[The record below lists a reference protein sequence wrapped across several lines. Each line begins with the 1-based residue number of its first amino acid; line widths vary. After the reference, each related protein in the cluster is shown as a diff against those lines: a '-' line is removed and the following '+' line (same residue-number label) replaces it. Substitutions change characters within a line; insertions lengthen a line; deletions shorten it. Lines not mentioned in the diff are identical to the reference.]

1 MRQNPQSV
9 RGSETMFRKVLRA
22 LFHQPGSLWRT
33 SLPTLLFAAFCFVI
47 VPYYTP
53 LFFLRQVVILL
64 QIKPFIP
71 SYSCHSAQKQDYSP
85 LQVHIK
91 QNRDPE
97 TYSPGP
103 CHYTAF

>member
-33 SLPTLLFAAFCFVI
+33 SLPTLLFAAFCFMI

-53 LFFLRQVVILL
+53 LSALRQVVILL
-64 QIKPFIP
+64 QIKPFT
-71 SYSCHSAQKQDYSP
+71 P
-85 LQVHIK
+85 LI
-91 QNRDPE
+91 
-97 TYSPGP
+97 
-103 CHYTAF
+103 